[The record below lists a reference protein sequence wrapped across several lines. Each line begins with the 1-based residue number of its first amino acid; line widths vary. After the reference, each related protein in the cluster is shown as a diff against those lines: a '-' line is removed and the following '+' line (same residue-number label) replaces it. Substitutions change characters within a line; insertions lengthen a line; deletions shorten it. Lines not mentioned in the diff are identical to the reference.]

1 MTEQIAKLLVVSMNT
16 DMEPRRVELDLTPEE
31 CMVPAKMR
39 GAVARHL
46 HLPESELGEVHMVRR
61 TLDCRRRNVIYHATV
76 EIGSHNEID
85 DDANVLSLPLTP
97 FHSPQK
103 QSSLSAP
110 DPRVSSPHCAACS
123 WA

>member
-1 MTEQIAKLLVVSMNT
+1 
-16 DMEPRRVELDLTPEE
+16 MEPRRIELDLTPEE
-31 CMVPAKMR
+31 CMVPAKLR

-46 HLPESELGEVHMVRR
+46 HLPESELGEVRMVHR

-97 FHSPQK
+97 SH
-103 QSSLSAP
+103 SLSLPPKLSINAL
-110 DPRVSSPHCAACS
+110 RCCFFRSVFISYLCCVKRR
-123 WA
+123 

>member
-1 MTEQIAKLLVVSMNT
+1 
-16 DMEPRRVELDLTPEE
+16 MENKRIDIDLTPEE
-31 CMVPAKMR
+31 CMVPAKLR

-46 HLPESELGEVHMVRR
+46 HLSEEALGEVRVVRR

-103 QSSLSAP
+103 QSSLSVP
-110 DPRVSSPHCAACS
+110 DLRVSSPHCAVCS

>member
-39 GAVARHL
+39 GA
-46 HLPESELGEVHMVRR
+46 S
-61 TLDCRRRNVIYHATV
+61 
-76 EIGSHNEID
+76 SHS
-85 DDANVLSLPLTP
+85 LSLPLTP